1 MSLFPPSTTLVLGP
15 NALETFVTNGGNSG
29 VGGIN
34 EQDIKGRKVRE
45 IDFDGPEALQ
55 IGSLRAVDYFNDG
68 SLYLLDTPGHSV
80 GHLCALVRTTTGP
93 ESTFLFLGGDCAH
106 HCGEVRPSEHLPLP
120 DSILPNPLPSVN
132 RDVPFCPG
140 TRIEELNRSRGM
152 AAKGPVWRPKWG
164 TDLAEAI
171 LSIGKMQEFDGQENV
186 LLLLAHDACARHV
199 DMPLFPES
207 INDWHKRGLGRDLR
221 WNWIADIEKGL
232 PRESVC

>member
-1 MSLFPPSTTLVLGP
+1 MALFPPSTTLVLGP

-34 EQDIKGRKVRE
+34 EQDIKGRKIRE

-68 SLYLLDTPGHSV
+68 SLYLLDTPGHSA
-80 GHLCALVRTTTGP
+80 GHLCALVRTTTGS

-120 DSILPNPLPSVN
+120 DSILPNPLPLVN

-140 TRIEELNRSRGM
+140 TRFEELNKSRGM

-171 LSIGKMQEFDGQENV
+171 RSIGKMQEFDGQENV
-186 LLLLAHDACARHV
+186 LLLLAHDSCVRHV
-199 DMPLFPES
+199 NLPLLPES
-207 INDWHKRGLGRDLR
+207 INDWHKRGLGRELR

-232 PRESVC
+232 PKESVC